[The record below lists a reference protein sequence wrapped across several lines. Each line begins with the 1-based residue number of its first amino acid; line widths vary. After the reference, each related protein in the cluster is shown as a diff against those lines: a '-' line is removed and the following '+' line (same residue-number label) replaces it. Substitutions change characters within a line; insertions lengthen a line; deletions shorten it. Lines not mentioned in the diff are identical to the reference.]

1 MVCKIFFHLINILK
15 VSRHFSTVEEAAE
28 GDLKATASCFSEDD
42 SFPSSSSTTIDSL
55 EQKIRS
61 HLRYIMQSVDLDNV
75 TSKDIRKRLLDC
87 LKIDSLAEYKEFID
101 REMLVIL
108 GQMDKP
114 TKIFDYL
121 YLGTEWN
128 ASNWNELK
136 ANRFYTFYNLHKKN
150 FI

>member
-1 MVCKIFFHLINILK
+1 MFVPNGILLILYISSIF
-15 VSRHFSTVEEAAE
+15 RHFSIVEEAAE
-28 GDLKATASCFSEDD
+28 GDLKATACCFSYEN
-42 SFPSSSSTTIDSL
+42 SLASSSSSVANF
-55 EQKIRS
+55 EQQIRS

-75 TSKDIRKRLLDC
+75 TSKDIRKKLLAR
-87 LKIDSLAEYKEFID
+87 LKINSLSEYKEFID

-114 TKIFDYL
+114 SKIFDYL

-136 ANRFYTFYNLHKKN
+136 ANRYFSILNY
-150 FI
+150 